1 MEIRK
6 KILLY
11 FSLTTISITGIALF
25 FIYTLFAEYREEE
38 FQQRQKEK
46 IKSTLRF
53 LSEIKR
59 IDHELTEAIDR
70 LTINDLYN
78 EKLLIFNDEK
88 VLIYSSIDDTPIE
101 YSKAILEELTPK
113 NEWYEIKDELYDV
126 VGLYFHNNE
135 GNTYYGISKAYD
147 NFGYSKLNYL
157 KYILIATFL
166 IITIA
171 VVLIAYFLS
180 NKITQPLISITQKIN
195 NYNFDKEYKPIEFE
209 HSKNEIAILAQQFNK
224 LMGKMTEAFS
234 FQKHAI
240 HHISH
245 ELKTPIAVL
254 VSNFERIE
262 KETDIETIQQL
273 IKHQKEDTKNL
284 SEIINSLLEIA
295 KVESGNVTKLDRI
308 RIDELILDVAD
319 ELNSVYPDFLFSI
332 AYAQTEDEN
341 NLIFSGNNRLFKAAL
356 MNLMLNCIQYSD
368 DKKARIIIGN
378 KFETIEITF
387 ENNGVV
393 IPKNENQFLFQHFF
407 RGENSKGKRGFGLGL
422 VFVQKI
428 LALHNGNVS
437 YFAPNNNSNI
447 FTISIPLS

>member
-46 IKSTLRF
+46 IKSTLHF

-59 IDHELTEAIDR
+59 IDNELTEAIDR

-78 EKLLIFNDEK
+78 EKLLIFNDKK

-101 YSKAILEELTPK
+101 YSKSILEELTPK

-126 VGLYFHNNE
+126 VGLYFLNA

-157 KYILIATFL
+157 KYILLTTFL

-224 LMGKMTEAFS
+224 LIGKMTEVFS

-295 KVESGNVTKLDRI
+295 KTENGNVDKQDSI
-308 RIDELILDVAD
+308 RIDELIFDVAD
-319 ELNSVYPDFLFSI
+319 ELKVVYPNFQFSI
-332 AYAQTEDEN
+332 DYSQTEDEN
-341 NLIFSGNNRLFKAAL
+341 NLILSANSRLLKAAL
-356 MNLMLNCIQYSD
+356 TNLMLNCIQYSD
-368 DKKARIIIGN
+368 DKKARITIGN
-378 KFETIEITF
+378 KSEIIEITF
-387 ENNGVV
+387 ENNGAV

-428 LALHNGNVS
+428 LALHNGDIS
-437 YFAPNNNSNI
+437 YYTPNNNSNI